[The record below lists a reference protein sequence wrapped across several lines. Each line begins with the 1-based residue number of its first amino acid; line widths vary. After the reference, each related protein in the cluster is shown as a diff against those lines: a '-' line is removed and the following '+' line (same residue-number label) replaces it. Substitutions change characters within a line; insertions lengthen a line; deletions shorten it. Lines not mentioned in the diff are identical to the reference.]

1 MCTVELS
8 VRSFWTD
15 NIRLYLLYQYIISA
29 FHIKKQNLIYRR
41 SCSFVQLF
49 IKTLVFLLKTDKILF
64 NCLAQRGNMLPALKY
79 LGKTVSVTMDRPLG
93 SRHPKHGFVYKA
105 NYGFLPGTVSGDGE
119 EIDAYVL
126 NIDRPLQNYTGKCT
140 AVIHRTDDNDDKLV
154 IIPQEDEISDLEIE
168 TQTAFQEKWFK
179 HIIIRKIPAIHLI
192 CGFIGFGKT
201 TYAKRLEQELPAVR
215 FTHDEIMC
223 ARYGRSPE
231 DFPEKYKLTDKEIR
245 RDATAEISRGHN
257 VILDY
262 GFWSKKKRQAYYR
275 WARQLTPEVCFHV
288 LRCDLNTAKERV
300 LKRNADNLNEL
311 FIDENAFNIL
321 LQQYEPLSEEENYP
335 AVFISSH
342 PLSD

>member
-1 MCTVELS
+1 MS
-8 VRSFWTD
+8 RSK
-15 NIRLYLLYQYIISA
+15 RKHAASPKISR
-29 FHIKKQNLIYRR
+29 K
-41 SCSFVQLF
+41 
-49 IKTLVFLLKTDKILF
+49 
-64 NCLAQRGNMLPALKY
+64 NCLRHY
-79 LGKTVSVTMDRPLG
+79 G
-93 SRHPKHGFVYKA
+93 SPSRKPPPKHGFVYKA

-140 AVIHRTDDNDDKLV
+140 AVIHRTDDNDDKLI

-245 RDATAEISRGHN
+245 RDAAAEISRGHN

-262 GFWSKKKRQAYYR
+262 GFWSKKTAGLLPLGPSADAGGLFPRSSLRPEYGQRTRLKEECRQ
-275 WARQLTPEVCFHV
+275 F
-288 LRCDLNTAKERV
+288 K
-300 LKRNADNLNEL
+300 
-311 FIDENAFNIL
+311 
-321 LQQYEPLSEEENYP
+321 
-335 AVFISSH
+335 
-342 PLSD
+342 